1 MTADATS
8 QPLDPPTPPLR
19 GRPMLMITVVLL
31 GLVTLICIYFTI
43 LSFLATRPENL
54 GIGADGRLAPC
65 PSKPNCVSSYALDP
79 EHNIPPYTF
88 TDQPS
93 AAWERLK
100 EIVKADPFATVII
113 EDDKYLYAEFRS
125 LIFRFVD
132 DVEWQLDPA
141 NHQIQIRSASR
152 AGYSDLGVNRSR
164 MESIRRKFAEA
175 SP

>member
-1 MTADATS
+1 MTIDPTRQS
-8 QPLDPPTPPLR
+8 IDPPTPPLR

-65 PSKPNCVSSYALDP
+65 PIKPNCVSSYAPDP

-88 TDQPS
+88 TDQPA
-93 AAWERLK
+93 AAWQRLK

-141 NHQIQIRSASR
+141 SHQIQIRSASR

-164 MESIRRKFAEA
+164 LESIRRKFAEA